1 MDARPLDKSNWMRYV
16 NCAPSEAEQNVVA
29 FERAGAIYYRT
40 RKPIE
45 AYEELLVWYGNSF
58 ARDLGLLKDREAAG
72 EEDKGESTPPTS
84 QRHER
89 RRCNLFHL
97 YGVTKWKKQ
106 LINRRR

>member
-1 MDARPLDKSNWMRYV
+1 MPQVRGGGRSFLVDARPLEKSNWMRYV

-58 ARDLGLLKDREAAG
+58 ARDLGLLENRKVTEK
-72 EEDKGESTPPTS
+72 EDKGESTSPTS
-84 QRHER
+84 
-89 RRCNLFHL
+89 HL
-97 YGVTKWKKQ
+97 DE
-106 LINRRR
+106 